1 MAEIIP
7 AILPKSYGELET
19 KLDIVAAHTNAVQI
33 DICDGVYVPNRT
45 WPYIRGASDKMGDR
59 IFESLVNQEKA
70 LPHWEE
76 IDFEFDLMVKN
87 PHEKIPDFISAGA
100 SKIIVHKGSVDET
113 ELANIVRD
121 YGKHSGE
128 LEPFDVELGI
138 ALKPSDI
145 VDSIREI
152 ASQIHFVQVMG
163 ISKIGFQGQKF
174 DSRAEDLVR
183 ALKSTYPTLP
193 ISVDGGVTS
202 DTAKLLV
209 SAGADRLIVG
219 SYLFNATDFSGT
231 LERLGFLKEFYGA

>member
-1 MAEIIP
+1 M
-7 AILPKSYGELET
+7 
-19 KLDIVAAHTNAVQI
+19 
-33 DICDGVYVPNRT
+33 
-45 WPYIRGASDKMGDR
+45 
-59 IFESLVNQEKA
+59 
-70 LPHWEE
+70 
-76 IDFEFDLMVKN
+76 
-87 PHEKIPDFISAGA
+87 
-100 SKIIVHKGSVDET
+100 
-113 ELANIVRD
+113 
-121 YGKHSGE
+121 
-128 LEPFDVELGI
+128 ELGI